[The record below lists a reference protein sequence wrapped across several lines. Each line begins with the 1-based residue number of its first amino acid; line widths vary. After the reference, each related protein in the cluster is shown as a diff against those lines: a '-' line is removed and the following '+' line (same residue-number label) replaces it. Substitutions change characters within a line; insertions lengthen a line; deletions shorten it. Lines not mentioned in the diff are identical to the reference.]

1 MVEDPYGRTTYIWV
15 IVTVIAATIFLT
27 GIVGVEGSVQQS
39 LWLKE
44 EVE

>member
-1 MVEDPYGRTTYIWV
+1 MVEDPHGRTTYIWV
-15 IVTVIAATIFLT
+15 IVSVIAATIILT
-27 GIVGVEGSVQQS
+27 GFVGVEGSVQQS